1 MPVATQEISDY
12 ITGLPTATL
21 TGTEEIYLAT
31 DEKTT
36 VNEISTFNNGNII
49 SSFVNDS
56 KSSVGGGFVDFTT
69 GTITIPNIDA
79 GESFTIE
86 ATFRKSVPPASGGF
100 GIYLYFNNQSY
111 VHPVTGSPTYANSFL
126 KLPFSKERIKVN
138 ITVSKIDASNV
149 YILCESFSITTLG
162 VTGDRVYFA
171 YDDAI
176 NIDSV
181 TNLIVQSYISAG
193 GTLVLEYLNVKINK
207 I

>member
-1 MPVATQEISDY
+1 MPTTQEISSY
-12 ITGLPTATL
+12 VTGLASATL
-21 TGTEEIYLAT
+21 AGTEEVYLAT

-36 VNEISTFNNGNII
+36 VNAISTFNNGNII
-49 SSFVNDS
+49 SEFVNDS
-56 KSSVGGGFVDFTT
+56 QSSVGGGFVDFTT
-69 GTITIPNIDA
+69 GTITIPNIDN
-79 GESFTIE
+79 GESFVIE
-86 ATFRKSVPPASGGF
+86 ATFRNSVAPASNGF

-111 VHPVTGSPTYANSFL
+111 IHPTTGSPTYANSFL

-176 NIDSV
+176 DIDSV
-181 TNLIVQSYISAG
+181 TNLIVQSYITAG